1 MKGKV
6 SWLNIVKGHGLIQPD
21 DGAAPVF
28 FNAASTGKERFK
40 ALTVGVAVEYDVV
53 PSQGF
58 KKAGSIRLAKPA
70 G

>member
-6 SWLNIVKGHGLIQPD
+6 SWLNQEKGHGLIQPE
-21 DGAAPVF
+21 DGSPSVF

-40 ALTVGVAVEYDVV
+40 ALAVGVAVEFDIV

-58 KKAGSIRLAKPA
+58 KKAENVRLRTTK